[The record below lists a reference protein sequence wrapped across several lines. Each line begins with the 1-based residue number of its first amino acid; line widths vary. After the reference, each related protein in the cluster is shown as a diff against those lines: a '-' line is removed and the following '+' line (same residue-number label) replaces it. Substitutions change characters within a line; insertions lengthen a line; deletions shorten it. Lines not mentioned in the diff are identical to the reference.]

1 MIKDKYMIAFFL
13 IFIILFMSYWN
24 THKSE
29 WNNKTKE
36 LENFTSYYNTVYNQ
50 TARNCRYLNR
60 DVKEYFGRKVSGFT
74 NYFKTKK
81 K

>member
-1 MIKDKYMIAFFL
+1 
-13 IFIILFMSYWN
+13 MSYWN

-36 LENFTSYYNTVYNQ
+36 LESFTSYYNTVYNQ

-74 NYFKTKK
+74 NYFKRKK